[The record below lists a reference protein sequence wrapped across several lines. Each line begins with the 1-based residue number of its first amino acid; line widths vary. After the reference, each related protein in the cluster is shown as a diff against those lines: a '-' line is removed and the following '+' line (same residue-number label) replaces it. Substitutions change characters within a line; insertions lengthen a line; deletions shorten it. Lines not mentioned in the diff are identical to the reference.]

1 MGSSFAGIRASG
13 GEVCVNLPVI
23 ACLGFMCGGRR
34 RFKAYL
40 RRAVISASMENLPA
54 PVDFMVL
61 LFMFTSLTGKVLRF
75 K

>member
-1 MGSSFAGIRASG
+1 M
-13 GEVCVNLPVI
+13 NLQVI

-40 RRAVISASMENLPA
+40 RRAVTSASMENLPA

-61 LFMFTSLTGKVLRF
+61 LFIFTSLIGKVLQF